1 MRWVRL
7 GEREGWGWYGATV
20 GGGGAAYK
28 SFGVWKTATIL
39 GQGFSSLLAGPGGAV
54 RALVPVVAHPL
65 RACGCG
71 PRVRWGAVALGR
83 RDAA

>member
-1 MRWVRL
+1 M
-7 GEREGWGWYGATV
+7 GWCHCWGRGSGV
-20 GGGGAAYK
+20 Q
-28 SFGVWKTATIL
+28 SFRRFGKL
-39 GQGFSSLLAGPGGAV
+39 QLKRGQGFSSLLAGPGGAV